1 MRAWIWRNTSKMDV
15 VNRMLRRIPPWSLYI
30 GATVWVVWMFW
41 QGLQGALGV
50 DPVKV
55 LEHTYGERALQVLI
69 AGLAVTPL
77 RRYLGLNLLRFRRA
91 LGVIAF
97 ALVLCH
103 LLVWL
108 VLDVQILSQ
117 ILADILKRP
126 YITIGMAGFALMVPV
141 ALTSNNWSI
150 RKLGA
155 RWRKL
160 HQLTY
165 PVGILAGLHY
175 VMLAKGFQL
184 EPLLYF
190 GAILGLLLLRV
201 DWKARLLRLASGKS
215 RGESLQ
221 NP

>member
-1 MRAWIWRNTSKMDV
+1 MRAWIWRSTSEMEP

-77 RRYLGLNLLRFRRA
+77 RRFLGLNLLRFRRA
-91 LGVIAF
+91 LGVTAF
-97 ALVLCH
+97 GLVLCH

-108 VLDVQILSQ
+108 VLDVQIQSQ

-126 YITIGMAGFALMVPV
+126 YITIGMAGFALMVPL

-165 PVGILAGLHY
+165 PIGILAGLHY

-184 EPLLYF
+184 EPLMYL
-190 GAILGLLLLRV
+190 GAILGLLMLRV
-201 DWKARLLRLASGKS
+201 DWKARLPRLGFGKP
-215 RGESLQ
+215 RGDSLQ